1 MTKLP
6 FMIAKICNK
15 FFDRKFSENSSNFG
29 NTDVPNF
36 KRLHLITT
44 ADNVYSVQVEGTFFL
59 CSVINVLRK
68 KWINLSLLCNHTF
81 LNHKYLFSG
90 CRSHVWSDSR
100 LRWETTFGKEQQCS
114 LSDRP
119 VWGHEVRSICSCSL
133 LSGWASFLH
142 TKGRQGR
149 GRTGGRFWWTG
160 RRRSRG
166 RLASQ
171 NQVSPR
177 NVNAAKKVSQH
188 QSQGVTYFSL

>member
-1 MTKLP
+1 MAKLP

-15 FFDRKFSENSSNFG
+15 FFDRKFSENSSKFG
-29 NTDVPNF
+29 NTGVPNF

-44 ADNVYSVQVEGTFFL
+44 ADNVYFL

-149 GRTGGRFWWTG
+149 GRKGGRFWWAG
-160 RRRSRG
+160 RRRSRR
-166 RLASQ
+166 RLASP
-171 NQVSPR
+171 NQVSPW
-177 NVNAAKKVSQH
+177 NDNAANRKVPLSQH
-188 QSQGVTYFSL
+188 QIQSEQGGVKYFP